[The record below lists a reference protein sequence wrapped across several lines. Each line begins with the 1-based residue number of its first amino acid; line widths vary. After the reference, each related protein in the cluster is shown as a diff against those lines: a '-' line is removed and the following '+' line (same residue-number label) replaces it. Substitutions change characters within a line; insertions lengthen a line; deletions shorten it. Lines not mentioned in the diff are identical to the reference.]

1 MELRFYTE
9 RMDKLTIVYD
19 IERRARAQ
27 GLRMKALCN
36 LAGIS
41 PSTPSRWKSGADA
54 KLATIKLLTDE
65 LEKLEAN
72 T

>member
-1 MELRFYTE
+1 MYIR

-19 IERRARAQ
+19 IERRARAK
-27 GLRMKALCN
+27 GLKMKALCA

-41 PSTPSRWKSGADA
+41 PSTPSRWKAGADA

-65 LEKLEAN
+65 LDKLEIE
-72 T
+72 